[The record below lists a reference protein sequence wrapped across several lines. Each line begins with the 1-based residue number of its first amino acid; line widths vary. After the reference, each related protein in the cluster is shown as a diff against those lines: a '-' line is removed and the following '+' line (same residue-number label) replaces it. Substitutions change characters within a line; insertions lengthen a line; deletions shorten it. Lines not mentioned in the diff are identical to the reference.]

1 MLRVLKVKILSST
14 KVRILSAIVVA
25 AVVITL
31 FMLWNR
37 PGLAVVALIA
47 TLGAQYE
54 FIRLCFR
61 GKSPILRAS
70 FFVFCFAI
78 FGSFALNFLEVSVGL
93 LAVGTM
99 FMAMAVMLNERKIEN
114 NADKQIFISSSAL
127 GFIYVGILPGIVTN
141 LVLWHGLGLEIFLIC
156 LVSVITTD
164 VMAYFWGRKFGNTK
178 LIPSISPNKTKAGS
192 YAGSIFAVITTFAT
206 CWILG
211 LHAHII
217 GLTITGLLASIF
229 AQFGDLFESILKR
242 NAGAKDSGRIMPGH
256 GGYLD
261 RLDSI
266 LFSFPLFY
274 CYVNWFM

>member
-1 MLRVLKVKILSST
+1 LSST
-14 KVRILSAIVVA
+14 KVRIASAIVVA
-25 AVVITL
+25 SIVVGL
-31 FMLWNR
+31 FVLWNR
-37 PGLAVVALIA
+37 PGLGVVALIA
-47 TLGAQYE
+47 ALGAQYE
-54 FIRLCFR
+54 YIRLCFR
-61 GKSPILRAS
+61 NKHPLLQTS
-70 FFVFCFAI
+70 FFIFCFLI
-78 FGSFALNFLEVSVGL
+78 YGCFAMGFLEASLGL

-99 FMAMAVMLNERKIEN
+99 FMTVAIMLQERKIEDN
-114 NADKQIFISSSAL
+114 IGKQNFISLSSL
-127 GFIYVGILPGIVTN
+127 GFIYVGILPAIVIN
-141 LVLWHGLGLEIFLIC
+141 LVLWHPFGLEIFLIC
-156 LVSVITTD
+156 LVGVITTD
-164 VMAYFWGRKFGNTK
+164 VMAYFCGRKFGKTK

-192 YAGSIFAVITTFAT
+192 YTGSIFAVVATFIT

-217 GLTITGLLASIF
+217 GLTITGLLASVF